1 MMLNSAVAMAMLL
14 GTWVPFSESSSCQSD
29 IVSSTA
35 VATFCG
41 HREDDHHVLDFYILW
56 RGKPGWFQ
64 NGPLGGGGGGGSRR
78 FGAGTRGIVSEH
90 KTYGTVTIAYQ
101 ANFDTSVATI
111 GQTTFAL
118 DRVNAVVMDYV
129 EEEWRTFA
137 TRRIEPRLPLGRDWN
152 LAIAQQSSDMRR
164 DLQCAVPMPAPPARS
179 QMLVMTVCD
188 KLKSQ

>member
-1 MMLNSAVAMAMLL
+1 MKRSIALLFATVLAFAVSFPAAA
-14 GTWVPFSESSSCQSD
+14 Q
-29 IVSSTA
+29 
-35 VATFCG
+35 
-41 HREDDHHVLDFYILW
+41 
-56 RGKPGWFQ
+56 K
-64 NGPLGGGGGGGSRR
+64 
-78 FGAGTRGIVSEH
+78 
-90 KTYGTVTIAYQ
+90 TVTIAYQ

-118 DRVNAVVMDYV
+118 DRVNAVMMDYV

-152 LAIAQQSSDMRR
+152 LAIARQSSDMRR